1 MKKRA
6 RAASNA
12 APNKARDQSLF
23 DTLPTDVAV
32 YALSFLSLPER
43 FLFTGLSRSTR
54 RLLTARPHP
63 RMNAAVFPH
72 TQHVPFADN
81 LAAATKVASGAVITK
96 LAWTKSLRTF
106 RCVAWGEGRGF
117 VGQKLSFGGVV
128 RCFSVE
134 GPTHALA
141 WRERVYEVDEH
152 AKTSVNSL
160 HCGNSRLFVG
170 VSKPSCAVHCFDV
183 ESGEKLC
190 QYASHK
196 DSVFSISVN
205 RSMCFSGGGQTDNML
220 LASDL
225 ETQQVVWSVAQMGS
239 VRGIDSTEQVV
250 VSGSLDGR
258 VRRMDVRTGQVV
270 SLLAMSGATVHG
282 VDLLRNRDD
291 PRDVIFS
298 TGRPSCS
305 VRRWDMR
312 KSEFFEIASFGDGVS
327 SVVANA
333 YAVAAA
339 DYQGNVG
346 LTSLLNPQP
355 RKTVLSRSVTADGKN
370 CDIHSLATCAPN
382 VFFHCQGSDVVLHAF
397 K

>member
-1 MKKRA
+1 MKKRG
-6 RAASNA
+6 RAVSKA
-12 APNKARDQSLF
+12 APTKAGDKSLL
-23 DTLPTDVAV
+23 DSLPTDVAV

-54 RLLTARPHP
+54 RLLTARPNP
-63 RMNAAVFPH
+63 RMNTAVFPH
-72 TQHVPFADN
+72 MQHAPFADN
-81 LAAATKVASGAVITK
+81 LAAATKNVSGAVITK
-96 LAWTKSLRTF
+96 LAWNESKATF

-117 VGQKLSFGGVV
+117 VGEKLSKGGVV

-134 GPTHALA
+134 GPTRAPA
-141 WRERVYEVDEH
+141 WRERVYRVDENV
-152 AKTSVNSL
+152 KTSVNSL

-183 ESGEKLC
+183 ESGEKMC

-205 RSMCFSGGGQTDNML
+205 CSMCFSGGGQTDNRL

-239 VRGIDSTEQVV
+239 VRGIDSSEQVV

-270 SLLAMSGATVHG
+270 SLLISGATAHG

-305 VRRWDMR
+305 VCRWDMR

-333 YAVAAA
+333 YTVAAA

-346 LTSLLNPQP
+346 LTSLLRPQP

-370 CDIHSLATCAPN
+370 CDIHSLAVCAPN
-382 VFFHCQGSDVVLHAF
+382 VFLHCQGSDVVLHAF